1 MDIKVKLE
9 YYILMFISLFL
20 VDKIFYLPNLIIFKR
35 IGLLTI
41 NKLFVVSVQM
51 QIKGQDLK
59 HYQNTRVNKV
69 LQAFVTIV
77 NKQFQ

>member
-1 MDIKVKLE
+1 MNVKVKLE

-20 VDKIFYLPNLIIFKR
+20 VDKIFYLPNLIIFKQ
-35 IGLLTI
+35 IGLLII

-59 HYQNTRVNKV
+59 RYQNTRVNKV

-77 NKQFQ
+77 SKQFQ

>member
-1 MDIKVKLE
+1 
-9 YYILMFISLFL
+9 MFISLFL